1 MNAPE
6 GTQGTQGTIAVL
18 QPKKSVDFKPK
29 RSCNKC
35 HGTGRL
41 GFLNGDKKQPV
52 PCGCIRKQVRAME
65 AKKEIDK
72 DTRINVV
79 PVGAAGPAGDTT
91 ERK

>member
-6 GTQGTQGTIAVL
+6 GTQGTVAVL

-29 RSCNKC
+29 RSCSKC
-35 HGTGRL
+35 HGTGRI

-72 DTRINVV
+72 DTRITVT
-79 PVGAAGPAGDTT
+79 PDGSSGPAGDAT